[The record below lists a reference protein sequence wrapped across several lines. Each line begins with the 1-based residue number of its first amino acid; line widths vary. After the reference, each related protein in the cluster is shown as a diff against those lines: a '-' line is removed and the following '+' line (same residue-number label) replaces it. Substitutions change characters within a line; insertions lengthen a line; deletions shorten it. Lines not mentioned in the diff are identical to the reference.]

1 MSTTPPDA
9 FALSEQDKALLTPE
23 ELAAITDADVSDDE
37 KAAMAKLAAMAHT
50 EEDDD
55 TPPTPSGNEE
65 PGTTDP
71 APAPDAT
78 TEAPAADTPA
88 ASPTPAAEVVEV
100 AKAPAPVYQVVL
112 PDDFEQR
119 QQDVNGKLAELRQ
132 KFRTG
137 EIEVDQYEVERDTL
151 SAQLNELTSLQTKA
165 EIAREMQQQARHQEI
180 NTSLTAVM
188 AQAKADGIDY
198 NDPKQAAMFDRYANF
213 LAGDPDFA
221 GKSVAQIHAEAHKNV
236 LQRLGKSAATPA
248 PAPAIPPAAA
258 PTPRK
263 TPLDTAPKTLAQVPG
278 ADDANTDLNGG
289 EFTQLDSL
297 DGLELEDALARL
309 PKAQREQY
317 LRGGR

>member
-1 MSTTPPDA
+1 MSTTPPDT

-23 ELAAITDADVSDDE
+23 ELAAIHDGDVSEDE
-37 KAAMAKLAAMAHT
+37 KAAMAKLAAMAPA
-50 EEDDD
+50 EDDDD
-55 TPPTPSGNEE
+55 TPPAPSGDED
-65 PGTTDP
+65 PGSTDP

-78 TEAPAADTPA
+78 TEPPATATPAPA
-88 ASPTPAAEVVEV
+88 PAAEVVEV

-119 QQDVNGKLAELRQ
+119 QQDVNGKLADLRQ

-137 EIEVDQYEVERDTL
+137 EIEVDQYEVERDAL

-198 NDPKQAAMFDRYANF
+198 NDPKNAVMFDRYANF

-221 GKSVAQIHAEAHKNV
+221 GKTVAQIHAEAHKNV
-236 LQRLGKSAATPA
+236 LQRLGKVAAPAAQPA
-248 PAPAIPPAAA
+248 PTVAPVA

-263 TPLDTAPKTLAQVPG
+263 TPIDAAPKTLAQVPG
-278 ADDANTDLNGG
+278 ADDANTDVGGG
-289 EFTQLDSL
+289 EFAQLDSM
-297 DGLELEDALARL
+297 DGLELEDALARM

>member
-23 ELAAITDADVSDDE
+23 ELAAIHDGDVSEDE
-37 KAAMAKLAAMAHT
+37 KAAMAKLAAMAPA
-50 EEDDD
+50 EDGDD
-55 TPPTPSGNEE
+55 TPPAPSGDEDL
-65 PGTTDP
+65 GTTDP
-71 APAPDAT
+71 APAPDTTAEPPAT
-78 TEAPAADTPA
+78 AMPASA
-88 ASPTPAAEVVEV
+88 PAAEVVEV

-119 QQDVNGKLAELRQ
+119 QQDVNGKLADLRQ

-137 EIEVDQYEVERDTL
+137 EIEVDQYEVERDAL

-236 LQRLGKSAATPA
+236 LQRLGKAAATPA
-248 PAPAIPPAAA
+248 PAPAAPPAAA

-263 TPLDTAPKTLAQVPG
+263 TPLETAPKTLAQVPG

-297 DGLELEDALARL
+297 DGLELEDALARM

>member
-23 ELAAITDADVSDDE
+23 ELAAITDGDISDDE
-37 KAAMAKLAAMAHT
+37 KAAMAKLAAMAPA
-50 EEDDD
+50 EDDDD
-55 TPPTPSGNEE
+55 TPSTPSGGED

-71 APAPDAT
+71 APAAETT
-78 TEAPAADTPA
+78 TEPPATATPAPA
-88 ASPTPAAEVVEV
+88 PAAEVVETP
-100 AKAPAPVYQVVL
+100 KAPAPVYQVVL

-236 LQRLGKSAATPA
+236 LQRLGKAAATPPAQA
-248 PAPAIPPAAA
+248 PAAPPAAA